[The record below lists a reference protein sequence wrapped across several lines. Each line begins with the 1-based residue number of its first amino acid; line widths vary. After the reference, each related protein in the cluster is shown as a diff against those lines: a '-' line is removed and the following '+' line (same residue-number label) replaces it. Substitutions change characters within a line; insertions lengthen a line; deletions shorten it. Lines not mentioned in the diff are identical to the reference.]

1 MEELATMKRISAFD
15 DHPQVLDTLFLKA
28 AADDTLFVK
37 GSVLTVTD
45 GVAALASD
53 ADTPTG
59 VLAGDYVLG
68 TTPTQASVVIHGA
81 VVKNALTA
89 ASGASLTAVCKQLKT
104 IGIYAVKGA

>member
-1 MEELATMKRISAFD
+1 MEDLATMKRVSAFD

-45 GVAALASD
+45 GVAALAGN
-53 ADTPTG
+53 ADTPAG

-89 ASGASLTAVCKQLKT
+89 ASGASLTEVCKQLKT